1 MSDFSGK
8 DVKHLREAYAS
19 IYSQTDENEV
29 ISEEK
34 IFEAFVEE
42 FTNDLFTYLSEEGM
56 LKDDVILAEGEKTK
70 AFMGALSWVGKKLG
84 DITGFGRA
92 KTRIP
97 VSQRVQGGP
106 TTQINPGGAGG
117 DTRGAFRRQATAAA
131 GGSAATVMAGTPEGQ
146 EALRR
151 AGQGIT
157 GALGGGYKGLTTPS
171 GVPYIDPSDRNSSGK
186 SGQTT
191 PVLPDGFELGPN
203 GEVRRKK

>member
-8 DVKHLREAYAS
+8 DVKHLREAYSS
-19 IYSQTDENEV
+19 IYSRTDENEV

-42 FTNDLFTYLSEEGM
+42 FTNDLFTYLNEEGM
-56 LKDDVILAEGEKTK
+56 LKDDVILAEGGKTK
-70 AFMGALSWVGKKLG
+70 SFMGALSWISKKLG

-117 DTRGAFRRQATAAA
+117 DTRGAFRRQATAAV
-131 GGSAATVMAGTPEGQ
+131 GGGGAAVMGSTPEGQ

-157 GALGGGYKGLTTPS
+157 GALGGAYKGLTTPS
-171 GVPYIDPSDRNSSGK
+171 GVPYIDPSDRNSSEK
-186 SGQTT
+186 
-191 PVLPDGFELGPN
+191 PEEKPLVLPDGFERGPN